1 MLVRRREGGMG
12 RMNGSG
18 MESWDVML
26 GGEGMILIL
35 RKEGSNTSLLTTGIL
50 ASDTAKTYQIYV
62 KQRSCSLLLFDIVLT
77 TFIPG
82 KISPEKR
89 CRS

>member
-50 ASDTAKTYQIYV
+50 ASDTAKT
-62 KQRSCSLLLFDIVLT
+62 
-77 TFIPG
+77 
-82 KISPEKR
+82 
-89 CRS
+89 